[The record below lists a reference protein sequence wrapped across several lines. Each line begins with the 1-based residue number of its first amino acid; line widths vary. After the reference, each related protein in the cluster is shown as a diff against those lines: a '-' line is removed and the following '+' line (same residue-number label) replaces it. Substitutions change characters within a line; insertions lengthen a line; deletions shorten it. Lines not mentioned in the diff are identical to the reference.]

1 MVVVEINCVYYGST
15 GTIASSLAK
24 MVSKKGGKGYLA
36 VPLGRHNKKMDSENI
51 IFFGNR
57 FSEDSHIVLAR
68 LTGLEG
74 HFSIF
79 ATLSLISKLKKLK
92 PHVIHLHNLHS
103 CYINLPILFEYLKT
117 ADIPVVWTLHDCWAF
132 TGHCPHYDAVGCLKW
147 QTGCFECSLYKQY
160 PKSFFDNSQ
169 RMYEKKRKWF
179 KNIKKMTLVTPSF
192 WLADEVK
199 KSFLSEFP
207 VNVISNGVDL
217 RDFYP
222 RESNFK
228 EKHNIKNKYVV
239 LGVASV
245 WLKTKGFD
253 TFFELAKLL
262 PSNYQIV
269 LVGKIVDDSNLQ
281 MDKILYVDN
290 ITSQDELAQVYSSA
304 DVFVNPTVQ
313 EAFGLVNIEALA
325 CGTPVVTYRSGG
337 SPECIDNKCGVI
349 VEKNNINSMKKAI
362 EDVCEKKLFSCND
375 CIERA
380 KKFEINNQF
389 QKYLNL
395 YEVLANDGIAKD

>member
-24 MVSKKGGKGYLA
+24 MVSEKGGKGYLA

-92 PHVIHLHNLHS
+92 PNVIHLHNLHS

-281 MDKILYVDN
+281 MDRILYVDN

>member
-24 MVSKKGGKGYLA
+24 MVSEKGGKGYLA

-92 PHVIHLHNLHS
+92 PNVIHLHNLHS

-362 EDVCEKKLFSCND
+362 EDVCEKKLFSHND

-395 YEVLANDGIAKD
+395 YEVLADDGIAKD

>member
-24 MVSKKGGKGYLA
+24 MVSEKGGKGYLA
-36 VPLGRHNKKMDSENI
+36 VPLGRHNKKMDSESI

-92 PHVIHLHNLHS
+92 PNVIHLHNLHS

-281 MDKILYVDN
+281 MDRILYVDN

>member
-24 MVSKKGGKGYLA
+24 MVSEKGGKGYLA

-92 PHVIHLHNLHS
+92 PNVIHLHNLHS

-395 YEVLANDGIAKD
+395 YEVLADDGIAKD

>member
-24 MVSKKGGKGYLA
+24 MVSEKGGKGYLA

-92 PHVIHLHNLHS
+92 PNVIHLHNLHS

-245 WLKTKGFD
+245 WLKTKGLD
-253 TFFELAKLL
+253 TFYELAKLL

-269 LVGKIVDDSNLQ
+269 LVGKIVDDSNLR

-304 DVFVNPTVQ
+304 DVFVNPTAQ